1 MRRGVMG
8 EYVTPG
14 TVDRVE
20 NRLVRSLAFGHNRTV
35 PKSGVLD
42 GAVGRVAT
50 ARIRCWS

>member
-1 MRRGVMG
+1 MV

-14 TVDRVE
+14 TVDPAK
-20 NRLVRSLAFGHNRTV
+20 NPLVRSFAFGHNRTV
-35 PKSGVLD
+35 PKSGVQD